1 MRVLNT
7 RVDIF
12 HPISGDS
19 LLATVRSNT
28 VEGLAELAKFGMDLQ
43 KNARIVSM
51 KDKRTGLDCRREIQT
66 PVTSIILNPI
76 KSAAQV

>member
-43 KNARIVSM
+43 KKCPDRFDERQKNW
-51 KDKRTGLDCRREIQT
+51 TGLQKR
-66 PVTSIILNPI
+66 NPDSYHEYYF
-76 KSAAQV
+76 KSY